1 MDAQLCLTDR
11 CDLNRPQ
18 IWTSRVVSYNRTQ
31 TTIPSLWHM
40 SAVATT
46 RFLDSA
52 VLELHLQGLQFKR
65 RTIRHAGADNHLRRS
80 QSKYCCSNCHG
91 GSGSH
96 RRYSRCRKQPLL
108 TDATERLYRKS
119 DLYNQCNASARD
131 TRLYHYLSTLLSKQH
146 HIERGK
152 FRNLG

>member
-1 MDAQLCLTDR
+1 MRKIVLFFTLALLSFPSKAAHLVGGEISYKCISTGTNGNTYQIRLTIYRD
-11 CDLNRPQ
+11 CNSSGAPFDMQAP
-18 IWTSRVVSYNRTQ
+18 I
-31 TTIPSLWHM
+31 TIY
-40 SAVATT
+40 
-46 RFLDSA
+46 
-52 VLELHLQGLQFKR
+52 G
-65 RTIRHAGADNHLRRS
+65 GS